1 MALKRVLT
9 SVNASITMLGLSS
22 ASSLR
27 SMACMLNTDVVSVLK
42 LAQALWMFARMPS
55 LPSSRVTLPG
65 SKSRRL
71 GKSTA
76 IWRIQFALLSPI
88 VPRNRTKS
96 SGVAVAK
103 SKRF

>member
-42 LAQALWMFARMPS
+42 LAEARKVDGDMADTVCVIIADRS
-55 LPSSRVTLPG
+55 EE
-65 SKSRRL
+65 
-71 GKSTA
+71 
-76 IWRIQFALLSPI
+76 QD
-88 VPRNRTKS
+88 
-96 SGVAVAK
+96 
-103 SKRF
+103 